1 MDSRSYYPNYF
12 TIEDILAT
20 NERLPCK
27 VLDEIPGLGRLLYC
41 TDFNKYLKYFLT
53 ITCLLFNKT
62 NVCKDYTNLVYSN
75 GKLIL

>member
-27 VLDEIPGLGRLLYC
+27 VLDEIPGLG
-41 TDFNKYLKYFLT
+41 
-53 ITCLLFNKT
+53 I
-62 NVCKDYTNLVYSN
+62 
-75 GKLIL
+75 ILHRF